1 MGHTPL
7 LYILAA
13 GLAAGLALAR
23 VRTEEGEDFRSQ
35 PKDEWPAGQSAAPSP
50 YILYGPHGYQTF
62 PHSRCQEVSITVPLN
77 RLSVSLPR
85 YQPQR

>member
-1 MGHTPL
+1 MMGHTPL

-77 RLSVSLPR
+77 R
-85 YQPQR
+85 